1 MKGCPKAG
9 STKADQVRVYV
20 HILLIEHHLK
30 VAHAKLIKE
39 SIFSKKC
46 GLCNSVIRDVAEAKN
61 KINMKI
67 RKRAK

>member
-1 MKGCPKAG
+1 MNGSPKVGCTRANK
-9 STKADQVRVYV
+9 VRVYV
-20 HILLIEHHLK
+20 HTLLIEHHLK
-30 VAHAKLIKE
+30 VAHAKLVKE

-46 GLCNSVIRDVAEAKN
+46 ALCSSLIHDVAEAKN